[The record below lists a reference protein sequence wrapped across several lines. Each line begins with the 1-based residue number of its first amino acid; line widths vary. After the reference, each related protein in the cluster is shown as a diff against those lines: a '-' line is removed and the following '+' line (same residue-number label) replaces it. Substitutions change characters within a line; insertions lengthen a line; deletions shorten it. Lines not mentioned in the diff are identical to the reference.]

1 MRIGWLAFTFALLA
15 GCGQPEVYLCGSDS
29 GQVTAQEK
37 ACTAPADPHENDNV
51 EGAPA
56 SSVTLLSRL
65 TVSTLQPTP
74 TWLNWAFSDQTDAL
88 IVRASEGQTGYFI
101 SGNGFLY
108 AVDLSTG
115 KALWTHAGGDPIT
128 QVLVANDR
136 ILTVSAF
143 DHRIRSHDRA
153 SGALVSVHEQPDT
166 ATDLLVAGDLLV
178 FIDNYQ
184 DLVALDTRTL
194 VERWRITPPSYELYT
209 LQLYQNTLLLTD
221 RHYVVHAYEVAN
233 GAQRWQQQLG
243 DSGELTIGAG
253 VFYQD
258 RLGSQILTLDVKTGS
273 TLATYH
279 YDENANI
286 TLEPYGPM
294 VFNYRE
300 TGGKLEAID
309 PLTGNVR
316 WTSTALGHPG
326 INALQIN
333 GTRLLAIDFDN
344 SLLRIVD
351 NQTGE
356 LTGTLHIP
364 RMTFSVS
371 RSEQNTLLY
380 GWGTVLM
387 LAR

>member
-37 ACTAPADPHENDNV
+37 ACTAPSEPHENDNV
-51 EGAPA
+51 AGAPA

-65 TVSTLQPTP
+65 TVNALQPTP

-88 IVRASEGQTGYFI
+88 ILRASEGQTGYFI

-136 ILTVSAF
+136 ILTISAF

-221 RHYVVHAYEVAN
+221 RKYAVHAYEVAN

-243 DSGELTIGAG
+243 DSGELTVGAG

-258 RLGSQILTLDVKTGS
+258 RLGAQILTLDVKTGS

-286 TLEPYGPM
+286 ILEPHGPVVYNSTDEGARM
-294 VFNYRE
+294 
-300 TGGKLEAID
+300 KAID
-309 PLTGNVR
+309 PLTGNEL
-316 WTSTALGHPG
+316 WSASAFGKPG
-326 INALQIN
+326 INALQLT
-333 GTRLLAIDFDN
+333 GATLLVIDFDN
-344 SLLRIVD
+344 SVVRLID
-351 NQTGE
+351 NKTGE
-356 LTGTLHIP
+356 LTGTLHTP

-380 GWGTVLM
+380 TWGSVLM
-387 LAR
+387 FAR